1 MATTRLGG
9 ARQGREGLVGSS
21 EIGGACGC
29 ISAFVVLLYGVI
41 SSLLSPVAD

>member
-9 ARQGREGLVGSS
+9 ARRGREEVGGSS
-21 EIGGACGC
+21 EVGGACGC

-41 SSLLSPVAD
+41 SLLLSPVAD